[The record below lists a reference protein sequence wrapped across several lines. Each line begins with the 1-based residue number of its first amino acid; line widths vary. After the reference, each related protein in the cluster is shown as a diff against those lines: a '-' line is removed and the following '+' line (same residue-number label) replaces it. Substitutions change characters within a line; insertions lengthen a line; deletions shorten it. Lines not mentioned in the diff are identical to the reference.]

1 MYTTRTVRRAG
12 VAVALVTAAAAVLT
26 GCSAGSGASS
36 AAGDGTGNIVV
47 WGHQGQDSEVSAIQ
61 KTVKDFNA
69 SQKKVK
75 VTLKLISGD
84 TYTSTVT
91 NTPAD
96 KLPDVLEMDGPTLA
110 SYAYNGKLAPL
121 SDYVSKSTV
130 SNATSGSIAEGTYV
144 DKLYGLAQYSSAMGL
159 YGNKKMLEAAGVSI
173 PTSTSDAWT
182 PEQFSAALKALAAKN
197 SSGKSLDLT
206 ESALNGEWGTY
217 GFSPMVQSAGGNLV
231 QGDKAS
237 GVLDSSDSVK
247 ALEDIASW
255 KPYVDS
261 NTDGNAFPEG
271 RVALSLSGHWNYPTY
286 SKAVGSDLVALPLP
300 NFGDGEKVGSGSWTW
315 GIGAK
320 TEHGKAAGAFLDYM
334 LNDENVKAITEA
346 NGAPAATKSVFDAQ
360 SLYQSGGALAL
371 WGQQLEKSCPATDV
385 SKDCIAVYRPVTPA
399 YPVITAKFSSALAAV
414 WGGADAKEQLTDA
427 AKSIDQA
434 YSDNND
440 YK

>member
-1 MYTTRTVRRAG
+1 MNTKLTARRAG
-12 VAVALVTAAAAVLT
+12 VAVAMLAVAAAALT
-26 GCSAGSGASS
+26 GCSAGSGSGS
-36 AAGDGTGNIVV
+36 AAGDGTGDIVV
-47 WGHQGQDSEVSAIQ
+47 WGHQGQDSEVNAIQ
-61 KTVKDFNA
+61 DTVKSFNA
-69 SQKKVK
+69 SQKKVH

-91 NTPAD
+91 NTPTN

-121 SDYVSKSTV
+121 TGSVSKSTV
-130 SNATSGSIAEGTYV
+130 SNATDGSIAEGTY
-144 DKLYGLAQYSSAMGL
+144 DGKLYGLAQYSSAMGL

-173 PTSTSDAWT
+173 PSSPSEAWT
-182 PEQFSAALKALAAKN
+182 PDQFSDALKKLAAAN
-197 SSGKSLDLT
+197 ASGKSLDLS

-217 GFSPMVQSAGGNLV
+217 GFSPMLQSAGGNLV
-231 QGDKAS
+231 KGDKAS

-261 NTDGNAFPEG
+261 NTDGNAFPNG

-300 NFGDGEKVGSGSWTW
+300 NFGDGEKVGAGSWTW
-315 GIGAK
+315 GIGSATK
-320 TEHGKAAGAFLDYM
+320 HGKAAGAFLDYL
-334 LNDENVKAITEA
+334 LNDANVKAITDA
-346 NGAPAATKSVFDAQ
+346 NGAPAATKSAFTAQ
-360 SLYQSGGALAL
+360 SVYQSGGALAL
-371 WGQQLEKSCPATDV
+371 WGKQLEASCPATAIT
-385 SKDCIAVYRPVTPA
+385 KDCIAVYRPVTPG
-399 YPVITAKFSSALAAV
+399 YPVITSKFSSALSAV
-414 WGGADAKEQLTDA
+414 WGGADAKEQLTTA